1 MAAKRGPSTYLTMQT
16 AGFPNLFFANGA
28 VFCNFTR
35 CAEVV
40 AEWIGSCLVYLKN
53 KGYVRIGAEQ
63 QAEETWTEHAESLT
77 EGMLF
82 TKTDSWFMG
91 SNAPGK
97 KRTSLCYAGAAP
109 AFRDKITEVAA
120 NDYQGFTLR

>member
-1 MAAKRGPSTYLTMQT
+1 MQIS
-16 AGFPNLFFANGA
+16 GFPNLFVVNGA

-40 AEWIGSCLVYLKN
+40 ADWVSNCIDHMRE
-53 KGYVRIGAEQ
+53 KGFKRIEAEPE
-63 QAEETWTEHAESLT
+63 AESAWTEHANALT

-91 SNAPGK
+91 SNIPGK
-97 KRTSLCYAGAAP
+97 KRTFLFYAGGAP
-109 AFRDKITEVAA
+109 VFREKIAEVAA
-120 NDYQGFTLR
+120 NGYKGFVLS